1 MAIQI
6 ETRSANRYAPSGC
19 DAVNLFSTGAEGGSG
34 LTIGQLAVAVCAKAA
49 ATYEA
54 ESVVKMNM
62 MTAGSVKLDA
72 AAVYLREIA
81 EGSAV
86 WSEAK
91 AFATS
96 ELGIEAGELPDA
108 INSYD
113 KRMAAAAAF
122 KTKMDILVQQQQR
135 DAVDL
140 QTMVNRRDVAY
151 TTSSNIV
158 KAIGTS
164 QSGGAANF

>member
-6 ETRSANRYAPSGC
+6 ETISANRYAPSGC

-34 LTIGQLAVAVCAKAA
+34 LTIGQLAVAVCVNAA

-72 AAVYLREIA
+72 AAGWLAKVA
-81 EGSAV
+81 DGTAD
-86 WSEAK
+86 WSQAK
-91 AFATS
+91 AFATG
-96 ELGIEAGELPDA
+96 ELGIAESELPDA
-108 INSYD
+108 IDTYA
-113 KRMAAAAAF
+113 KRMAAATAF
-122 KTKMDILVQQQQR
+122 KNKMDVLVQQQQR
-135 DAVDL
+135 DVVDL

-151 TTSSNIV
+151 STSSNIV
-158 KAIGTS
+158 NALGHS
-164 QSGGAANF
+164 QEGNAANF